1 MLDVACAVTECETY
15 LDWLFRITKMAGNG
29 AAFKQKT
36 VQTILQK
43 NFKDE
48 RTKEAASRAASQAKK
63 DASDEVTIDY
73 FEKILPQLMLD
84 M

>member
-1 MLDVACAVTECETY
+1 
-15 LDWLFRITKMAGNG
+15 MAGNG
-29 AAFKQKT
+29 ATFKQKT

-48 RTKEAASRAASQAKK
+48 KTKVNSDALVLVGEVLRVFVAEAASRAASQAKK